1 MPCAR
6 CAYNLRGLSILGK
19 CPECALPVR
28 ATLLAKLDPRADE
41 LQPITNP
48 RFTAWGVVAWSTSAL
63 VAAVITWVLRAA
75 DAFSARLPG
84 DWVGRGQM
92 LMMLCVVLSGL
103 GAIALIRPHGGDQ
116 VRRGL
121 IPALLGT
128 ILYLPLLWLLRGLM
142 EMDTIGADPYSDE
155 AAHGGRRLLYHALS
169 VATIIVQLHLL
180 RPNARLLAARSLL
193 MRTGRVDRQTMRSVA
208 AVLLVVLLGD
218 GMRLAGWSIPGG
230 TGVLVDQA
238 GRGLVLVGSVLFTIG
253 LFGIAVDCW
262 RLAPVILDPPLSLA
276 QALGPERPARTE
288 PSR

>member
-1 MPCAR
+1 
-6 CAYNLRGLSILGK
+6 
-19 CPECALPVR
+19 
-28 ATLLAKLDPRADE
+28 
-41 LQPITNP
+41 
-48 RFTAWGVVAWSTSAL
+48 
-63 VAAVITWVLRAA
+63 
-75 DAFSARLPG
+75 
-84 DWVGRGQM
+84 
-92 LMMLCVVLSGL
+92 
-103 GAIALIRPHGGDQ
+103 
-116 VRRGL
+116 
-121 IPALLGT
+121 
-128 ILYLPLLWLLRGLM
+128 
-142 EMDTIGADPYSDE
+142 
-155 AAHGGRRLLYHALS
+155 
-169 VATIIVQLHLL
+169 
-180 RPNARLLAARSLL
+180 